1 MIAAFFYLAR
11 GRRVSTVFI
20 ARVRCR
26 RAASRSRR
34 SPAVGRR
41 LAARRARDAATPHS
55 PHRTNDVFR
64 GVFRDHR
71 AMRVRRLAGAS
82 IHRGARVSRAAIFGR
97 ATRSTRARATRR
109 RRARRATTTTTTTMG
124 MRRHPRRR
132 ARGAASRARRT
143 RARTAA
149 RAAKRGG
156 IILSA
161 RRAAARG
168 GRARA
173 AREGTGATFDVT
185 LAAAALSLHASGAAS
200 RDAASR
206 EDGARGTAMRAER
219 VEGNLRARGRR
230 ARTAREGRDD

>member
-1 MIAAFFYLAR
+1 MCRFFDLAR
-11 GRRVSTVFI
+11 GRRIVTIPSLEYDADDARCFFI
-20 ARVRCR
+20 DD
-26 RAASRSRR
+26 
-34 SPAVGRR
+34 AVGRR
-41 LAARRARDAATPHS
+41 PPARARRRAPHS

-82 IHRGARVSRAAIFGR
+82 IHRGARVLRAAIFG
-97 ATRSTRARATRR
+97 RATRR
-109 RRARRATTTTTTTMG
+109 RRARRATTTTMG

-132 ARGAASRARRT
+132 ARGGFAGAANARR
-143 RARTAA
+143 RA

-161 RRAAARG
+161 RCAAAEGG
-168 GRARA
+168 GRARCA
-173 AREGTGATFDVT
+173 RGRARRSTSPWRRPPYPFTRRGRRRAMRRARTAREGRRCG
-185 LAAAALSLHASGAAS
+185 
-200 RDAASR
+200 
-206 EDGARGTAMRAER
+206 EM

>member
-1 MIAAFFYLAR
+1 MLFYRRR
-11 GRRVSTVFI
+11 GRSPT
-20 ARVRCR
+20 ARARARR
-26 RAASRSRR
+26 RA
-34 SPAVGRR
+34 
-41 LAARRARDAATPHS
+41 PHS

-82 IHRGARVSRAAIFGR
+82 IHRGARVLRAAIFG
-97 ATRSTRARATRR
+97 RATRR
-109 RRARRATTTTTTTMG
+109 RRARRATTTTMG

-132 ARGAASRARRT
+132 ARGGFAGAANARR
-143 RARTAA
+143 RA

-161 RRAAARG
+161 RCAAAEGG
-168 GRARA
+168 GRARCA
-173 AREGTGATFDVT
+173 RGRARRSTSPWRRPPYPFTRRGRRRAMRRARTAREGRRCG
-185 LAAAALSLHASGAAS
+185 
-200 RDAASR
+200 
-206 EDGARGTAMRAER
+206 EM

>member
-1 MIAAFFYLAR
+1 MPTRGFAFASDAR
-11 GRRVSTVFI
+11 GR
-20 ARVRCR
+20 
-26 RAASRSRR
+26 
-34 SPAVGRR
+34 SPARPR
-41 LAARRARDAATPHS
+41 DARARATPHS

-82 IHRGARVSRAAIFGR
+82 IHQGARVSRAAIHARAFAPRGATTTR
-97 ATRSTRARATRR
+97 ATRDDDDDDDGNATSPSTARARDRR
-109 RRARRATTTTTTTMG
+109 ERG
-124 MRRHPRRR
+124 
-132 ARGAASRARRT
+132 ARGG
-143 RARTAA
+143 TAA
-149 RAAKRGG
+149 RAAKRGE
-156 IILSA
+156 IILNA

>member
-1 MIAAFFYLAR
+1 MLFYRRR
-11 GRRVSTVFI
+11 GRSPT
-20 ARVRCR
+20 ARARARR
-26 RAASRSRR
+26 RA
-34 SPAVGRR
+34 
-41 LAARRARDAATPHS
+41 PHS

-82 IHRGARVSRAAIFGR
+82 IHRGARVLRAAIFGR
-97 ATRSTRARATRR
+97 ATRDARARDA
-109 RRARRATTTTTTTMG
+109 TTTTMG

-132 ARGAASRARRT
+132 ARGGFAGAANARR
-143 RARTAA
+143 RA

-161 RRAAARG
+161 RCAAAEGG
-168 GRARA
+168 GRARCA
-173 AREGTGATFDVT
+173 RGRARRSTSPWRRPPYPFTRRGRRRAMRRARTAREGRRCG
-185 LAAAALSLHASGAAS
+185 
-200 RDAASR
+200 
-206 EDGARGTAMRAER
+206 EM

>member
-1 MIAAFFYLAR
+1 MLFYRRR
-11 GRRVSTVFI
+11 GRSPT
-20 ARVRCR
+20 ARARARR
-26 RAASRSRR
+26 RA
-34 SPAVGRR
+34 
-41 LAARRARDAATPHS
+41 PHS

-82 IHRGARVSRAAIFGR
+82 IHRGARVLRAAIFG
-97 ATRSTRARATRR
+97 RATRR
-109 RRARRATTTTTTTMG
+109 RRARRATRRRRARRATTTTMG

-132 ARGAASRARRT
+132 ARGGFAGAANARR
-143 RARTAA
+143 RA

-161 RRAAARG
+161 RCAAAEGG
-168 GRARA
+168 GRARCA
-173 AREGTGATFDVT
+173 RGRARRSTSPWRRPPYPFTRRGRRRAMRRARTAREGRRCG
-185 LAAAALSLHASGAAS
+185 
-200 RDAASR
+200 
-206 EDGARGTAMRAER
+206 EM